1 MKKLFK
7 KGIIILGV
15 YIIFM
20 IYLFAVSE
28 RIERLDSDNNLENTG
43 VAINIGE

>member
-1 MKKLFK
+1 MKNLFK

-15 YIIFM
+15 YVIFTL
-20 IYLFAVSE
+20 YLFAVSE
-28 RIERLDSDNNLENTG
+28 RIERLDNGNKIENTG